1 MHTCQGHVWA
11 YIAYLK
17 YSLSES
23 NKKNGAE
30 YTISYIYTLP
40 SASWPPAGLHN
51 VHFLLAPPSAT
62 QDHPCPPHRL
72 PNLPG
77 RYPCLAS
84 HLYLLLG
91 HITPPWGQRQR
102 RHMEPI

>member
-1 MHTCQGHVWA
+1 VSTRATGFFYSNCNYRMHTCQGHVWA
-11 YIAYLK
+11 SIAHLK

-40 SASWPPAGLHN
+40 RASWPPAGLHN

-62 QDHPCPPHRL
+62 MGAKVTTRDARVL
-72 PNLPG
+72 K
-77 RYPCLAS
+77 YY
-84 HLYLLLG
+84 YLLLTCG
-91 HITPPWGQRQR
+91 AR
-102 RHMEPI
+102 